1 MQYESYGKTYK
12 SPVRGAICYAGD
24 IHPNWQP
31 KNVRTCVYS
40 RYASFKKAVAAG
52 FESNSLGMDR

>member
-1 MQYESYGKTYK
+1 MQHESYSETYESL
-12 SPVRGAICYAGD
+12 VRGAICYAGD

-52 FESNSLGMDR
+52 FESNSLAMDR

>member
-1 MQYESYGKTYK
+1 MQHESYSETYE
-12 SPVRGAICYAGD
+12 SPVRGAICCAGD

>member
-1 MQYESYGKTYK
+1 MQHESYGETYE

-24 IHPNWQP
+24 IHPNGP
-31 KNVRTCVYS
+31 PNKVRTCVYS
-40 RYASFKKAVAAG
+40 RYASIKKPVAAG

>member
-1 MQYESYGKTYK
+1 MQHESYSETYK
-12 SPVRGAICYAGD
+12 SPVRGAVCYAGV

-40 RYASFKKAVAAG
+40 RYASVKKVATAA
-52 FESNSLGMDR
+52 F

>member
-1 MQYESYGKTYK
+1 MQYESYGETYE

-40 RYASFKKAVAAG
+40 RYASFKKLVLTG
-52 FESNSLGMDR
+52 FE